1 MAKEPSNIVIEHLR
15 KIDRKV
21 DMVIDDLGEL
31 KTAVVALD
39 GYMASSHVQVAG
51 HSGELD
57 KIKTRLDRIERRLE
71 LSDR

>member
-21 DMVIDDLGEL
+21 DKVIDDLGEL

-39 GYMASSHVQVAG
+39 G
-51 HSGELD
+51 
-57 KIKTRLDRIERRLE
+57 
-71 LSDR
+71 

>member
-1 MAKEPSNIVIEHLR
+1 
-15 KIDRKV
+15 
-21 DMVIDDLGEL
+21 
-31 KTAVVALD
+31 
-39 GYMASSHVQVAG
+39 MASSHVQVAG